1 MKRFLLLAL
10 MNLSAYIAT
19 AQDIIVTKQSERID
33 GKVEEISETEIKYR
47 KSNDP
52 SNQLF
57 IISPTRVAS
66 IIFEN
71 GEVYTPPA
79 LTAQPQQQYAEPP
92 MTTTGV
98 QFNSSIVDDGVNE
111 RNREAISKLPKAFR
125 KKLSPL
131 IDGEGPKVH
140 EFEHGL
146 EFRLQKGDYGFE
158 YYGDTIAMN
167 SSEFRIFLYQNCPKA
182 YKKYQVQYGIGIG
195 LVAVGVCG
203 VIAGLTGL
211 LVGDDW
217 IVGTIV
223 SGSSTGMMLIAIPIC
238 MTAHRTAAKYYNRN
252 CALGQARSPEMSVN
266 FHSNGISFNF

>member
-10 MNLSAYIAT
+10 MSMSAYIAT

-57 IISPTRVAS
+57 IISPTQVAS

-131 IDGEGPKVH
+131 IDGEGPLVPKFMP
-140 EFEHGL
+140 E
-146 EFRLQKGDYGFE
+146 QKIKIGGWKDSYAIH
-158 YYGDTIAMN
+158 YGDTIMN
-167 SSEFRIFLYQNCPKA
+167 KYSYSAFLYQNCPKA
-182 YKKYQVQYGIGIG
+182 YKRYQVQFGIGIG

-223 SGSSTGMMLIAIPIC
+223 SGSSSVMMWIGIPIC
-238 MTAHRTAAKYYNRN
+238 ATAKRTAAKYYNRN